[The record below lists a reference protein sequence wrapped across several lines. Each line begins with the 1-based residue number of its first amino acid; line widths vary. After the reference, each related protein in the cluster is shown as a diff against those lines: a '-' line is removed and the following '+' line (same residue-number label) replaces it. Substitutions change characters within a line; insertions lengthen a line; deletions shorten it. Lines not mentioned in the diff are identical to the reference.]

1 MMMYREVYKMYGNIS
16 GWIITNWEYINFI
29 VYSNLDFIVN
39 LVNTTKLV
47 KLFLISP

>member
-1 MMMYREVYKMYGNIS
+1 MMYWEVYKMYGNIS
-16 GWIITNWEYINFI
+16 GLIITNWEYINFI
-29 VYSNLDFIVN
+29 VYSNLDFNVN